1 MIELIRK
8 YKKLSKEQKSII
20 WMRIALVIVTGIL
33 IFAPF
38 LMLGGNNQR
47 MITCPTKYVDKC
59 ISMYEKNQG
68 TVKKILS
75 FKNDVV
81 VFLVEDK
88 EDEE

>member
-1 MIELIRK
+1 MIELIKK
-8 YKKLSKEQKSII
+8 YKKLSKEQKRLL

-47 MITCPTKYVDKC
+47 MITCPTKYVDEC
-59 ISMYEKNQG
+59 VSMYEKKQG

-81 VFLVEDK
+81 VFLVED
-88 EDEE
+88 EE